1 MKKMKSKLSFFVHL
15 FICVLALSS
24 FLNPEKEYKIFQFPN
39 NMMPRID
46 GDFSDWDMV
55 PDSYVIGLD
64 QLMDTKFGKGV
75 NLDPEDYNV
84 RVKVGWVKDL
94 NRLYFYVEAYDDYWD
109 FSHKGLKQD
118 IFEVVV
124 DGNLSG
130 GPFVK
135 KSNANSK
142 RFSKEELHFK
152 GHGGHAQNYHIFTP
166 AVDKD
171 RVMVWGN
178 TPWIKEFPYFN
189 AADTYSFK
197 HSESGKYK
205 MEFWIT
211 PFDYAHFEGPSK
223 STETTLIEDDVIG
236 LGWCIL
242 EYDGAGMEGFMNLAH
257 ESRMVFDADFINTFR
272 LMPLEEKYLEK
283 IQANWSFLE
292 IDRTK
297 RWIQFKDQSIGTIE
311 KWHWDFGD
319 GNTSDEPNPSHIYD
333 QGGEWVV
340 VLTVMGP
347 DGKSVR
353 SKVWEVVTK

>member
-1 MKKMKSKLSFFVHL
+1 MKSKPSFFVHL
-15 FICVLALSS
+15 FICVIVLSS
-24 FLNPEKEYKIFQFPN
+24 FLNPEKEYKVFQFPN

-46 GDFSDWDMV
+46 GDFSDWDIV

-75 NLDPEDYNV
+75 NLDPKDYDIQ
-84 RVKVGWVKDL
+84 VKVGWVKDL

-109 FSHKGLKQD
+109 FNDKGLKQD

-142 RFSKEELHFK
+142 RFLKEDLHFK

-166 AVDKD
+166 AVEKD

-189 AADTYSFK
+189 AADKYGFK

-211 PFDYAHFEGPSK
+211 PFDYADFEGPSK
-223 STETTLIEDDVIG
+223 STETTLVEDDVIG

-242 EYDGAGMEGFMNLAH
+242 EYDGAGMESFMNLAH

-272 LMPLEEKYLEK
+272 LMPLEEKYIEK

-292 IDRTK
+292 IDRAK
-297 RWIQFKDQSIGTIE
+297 RWIQFKDQSIGKIE

-319 GNTSDEPNPSHIYD
+319 GNSSVEPNPSHIYD
-333 QGGEWVV
+333 KGGEWVV

-353 SKVWEVVTK
+353 SKVWDVVTK